1 MKLLDGQRA
10 LITGAGSGIGK
21 VMAQHFEKAGAR
33 IWICDADTN
42 NLEQSLKENPDW
54 NGTPCDVSDENQVDQ
69 LFKEMSESFGG
80 LEILV
85 NNAGIAGPTAPVEEI
100 DPGEWRR
107 SVGVNLNGA
116 FYCTRLATPL
126 LKNSPKASIIN
137 ISSVAGRLGFARRL
151 PYASTKWAMI
161 GFTESLAKELGPS
174 GIRVNAL
181 LPGIVEGPRIE
192 GVFQARAESEG
203 VPYEEVRDRVLNNV
217 SMKRMVSAGDVA
229 EMAVF
234 LCSEAGKNISGQSIS
249 VCGNVENL

>member
-69 LFKEMSESFGG
+69 LFKEMSDSFGG

-100 DPGEWRR
+100 DPGDWRR

>member
-1 MKLLDGQRA
+1 MKLLNGQRA
-10 LITGAGSGIGK
+10 LITGAGSGIGQ

-69 LFKEMSESFGG
+69 LFREMSDSFGG

-100 DPGEWRR
+100 DPDEWRR

>member
-21 VMAQHFEKAGAR
+21 VMAKHFEKAGAR

-42 NLEQSLKENPDW
+42 NLQQSLKENPDW
-54 NGTPCDVSDENQVDQ
+54 NGTPCDVSEENQVDQ
-69 LFKEMSESFGG
+69 LFNEMSESFGG

-85 NNAGIAGPTAPVEEI
+85 NNAGIAGPTAPVEKI
-100 DPGEWRR
+100 DPDEWRR

-126 LKNSPKASIIN
+126 LKNSQKASIIN

>member
-69 LFKEMSESFGG
+69 LFKEMSDSFGG

-85 NNAGIAGPTAPVEEI
+85 NNAGIAGPTAPVEKI
-100 DPGEWRR
+100 DPDEWRR

>member
-10 LITGAGSGIGK
+10 LITGAGSGIGQ

-69 LFKEMSESFGG
+69 LFKEMSDSCGG

-85 NNAGIAGPTAPVEEI
+85 NNAGIAGPTALVEEI

>member
-42 NLEQSLKENPDW
+42 NLVQSLKENPHW
-54 NGTPCDVSDENQVDQ
+54 NGNPCDVSDENQVDQ
-69 LFKEMSESFGG
+69 LFEEMKDFFGG

-100 DPGEWRR
+100 DPDEWRR

>member
-69 LFKEMSESFGG
+69 LFKEMSDSFGG

-100 DPGEWRR
+100 DPDEWRR
-107 SVGVNLNGA
+107 SVGVNLNGT

-126 LKNSPKASIIN
+126 LKNSLKASIIN

-203 VPYEEVRDRVLNNV
+203 VPYEEVLDRVLNNV

-234 LCSEAGKNISGQSIS
+234 LCSEVGKNISGQSIS

>member
-10 LITGAGSGIGK
+10 LVTGAGSGIGQ

-69 LFKEMSESFGG
+69 LFKEMSDSFGG

-100 DPGEWRR
+100 DPDEWRR

-151 PYASTKWAMI
+151 PYASTKWAII

>member
-42 NLEQSLKENPDW
+42 NLVQSLKENPDW
-54 NGTPCDVSDENQVDQ
+54 NGTQCDVSDENQVDQ
-69 LFKEMSESFGG
+69 LFEEMSDSFGG

-100 DPGEWRR
+100 DPDEWRR

>member
-21 VMAQHFEKAGAR
+21 VMAQHFEKTGAR

-42 NLEQSLKENPDW
+42 NLKQSLKENSDW

-69 LFKEMSESFGG
+69 LFKEMSDSFGG

-126 LKNSPKASIIN
+126 LKNSPEASIIN

>member
-10 LITGAGSGIGK
+10 LITGAGSGIGH

-42 NLEQSLKENPDW
+42 NLVQSLKENPGW
-54 NGTPCDVSDENQVDQ
+54 NGIQCDVSNENQVDQ
-69 LFKEMSESFGG
+69 LFEEMKDSFGD

>member
-54 NGTPCDVSDENQVDQ
+54 NGTPCDVSEENQVDQ
-69 LFKEMSESFGG
+69 LFKEMSDSFGG

-181 LPGIVEGPRIE
+181 LPGIVEGPRLE

>member
-10 LITGAGSGIGK
+10 LVTGAGSGIGQ

-42 NLEQSLKENPDW
+42 NLYQSLKENPDW

-69 LFKEMSESFGG
+69 LFNEMKGSFGG

-85 NNAGIAGPTAPVEEI
+85 NNAGIAGPTAPVEKI
-100 DPGEWRR
+100 DPDEWRR

-161 GFTESLAKELGPS
+161 GFTESLAKELGPF

>member
-69 LFKEMSESFGG
+69 LFKEMSDSFGG

-181 LPGIVEGPRIE
+181 LPGIVEGTRIE

>member
-10 LITGAGSGIGK
+10 LITGAGSGIGQ

-54 NGTPCDVSDENQVDQ
+54 NGTPCDVSEENQVDQ
-69 LFKEMSESFGG
+69 LFKEMSDSFGG

-192 GVFQARAESEG
+192 GVFQARAKSEG

>member
-1 MKLLDGQRA
+1 MKLLNGQRA

-69 LFKEMSESFGG
+69 LFKEMSDSFGG

-100 DPGEWRR
+100 DPDEWRR

-192 GVFQARAESEG
+192 GVFQARAKSEG

>member
-21 VMAQHFEKAGAR
+21 VMAQHFEKVEAR
-33 IWICDADTN
+33 IWICDAETD
-42 NLEQSLKENPDW
+42 NLKQSLKENPDW

-69 LFKEMSESFGG
+69 LFKEMSDSFGG

-100 DPGEWRR
+100 DPDEWRR

-203 VPYEEVRDRVLNNV
+203 VPYKEVRDRVLNNV

-249 VCGNVENL
+249 VCGNVKNL

>member
-10 LITGAGSGIGK
+10 LITGAGSGIGQ

-69 LFKEMSESFGG
+69 LFKEMSDSFGG

-100 DPGEWRR
+100 DPDEWRR

-126 LKNSPKASIIN
+126 LKNSQKASIIN

>member
-54 NGTPCDVSDENQVDQ
+54 NGTPCDVSDENQVGQ
-69 LFKEMSESFGG
+69 LFKKMSDSFGG

>member
-1 MKLLDGQRA
+1 MKLLNGQRA

-42 NLEQSLKENPDW
+42 NLEQSLKENPHW
-54 NGTPCDVSDENQVDQ
+54 NETPCDVSDENQVDQ
-69 LFKEMSESFGG
+69 LFKEMSDSFGG

>member
-21 VMAQHFEKAGAR
+21 VMAQHFEKAGAL
-33 IWICDADTN
+33 IWICDSDTN

-69 LFKEMSESFGG
+69 LFKELSDSCGG

-126 LKNSPKASIIN
+126 LKNAPKASIIN

>member
-33 IWICDADTN
+33 IWICDAATN
-42 NLEQSLKENPDW
+42 NLVQSLKENPDW
-54 NGTPCDVSDENQVDQ
+54 NGIQCDVSIENQVDQ
-69 LFKEMSESFGG
+69 LFKEMSDSFGG

-126 LKNSPKASIIN
+126 LKNSPKTSIIN

-174 GIRVNAL
+174 
-181 LPGIVEGPRIE
+181 
-192 GVFQARAESEG
+192 
-203 VPYEEVRDRVLNNV
+203 
-217 SMKRMVSAGDVA
+217 
-229 EMAVF
+229 
-234 LCSEAGKNISGQSIS
+234 
-249 VCGNVENL
+249 

>member
-42 NLEQSLKENPDW
+42 NLELSLKENLDW
-54 NGTPCDVSDENQVDQ
+54 NGTPCDVSDELQVDK
-69 LFKEMSESFGG
+69 LFKEMSDSFGG

-85 NNAGIAGPTAPVEEI
+85 NNAGIAGPTAPVEKI

-174 GIRVNAL
+174 EIRVNAL

>member
-54 NGTPCDVSDENQVDQ
+54 NGTPCDVSDENLVDQ
-69 LFKEMSESFGG
+69 LFKEMSDSFGG

-100 DPGEWRR
+100 DPDEWR
-107 SVGVNLNGA
+107 SSIGVNLNGA

>member
-1 MKLLDGQRA
+1 MKPIDGQRA
-10 LITGAGSGIGK
+10 LITGAASGIGK

-33 IWICDADTN
+33 IWICDSDTN
-42 NLEQSLKENPDW
+42 NLEQSFKENPDW

-69 LFKEMSESFGG
+69 LFKEMSDSFGG

-161 GFTESLAKELGPS
+161 GFTESLAKELGSS

-203 VPYEEVRDRVLNNV
+203 VPYEEVLDRVLNNV

>member
-42 NLEQSLKENPDW
+42 NLEQSLKENPHW
-54 NGTPCDVSDENQVDQ
+54 NGTQCDVSDENQVDQ
-69 LFKEMSESFGG
+69 LFKEMSDSFGG

-100 DPGEWRR
+100 DPDEWRR

>member
-10 LITGAGSGIGK
+10 LVTGAGSGIGQ

-42 NLEQSLKENPDW
+42 NLELSLKENHHW

-69 LFKEMSESFGG
+69 LFKEMSGSFGG

-174 GIRVNAL
+174 GIQVNAL

-203 VPYEEVRDRVLNNV
+203 VPYEEVRDRVLNYV

>member
-10 LITGAGSGIGK
+10 LVTGAGSGIGK

-42 NLEQSLKENPDW
+42 NLEQSLKENPHW
-54 NGTPCDVSDENQVDQ
+54 NGTPCDISDENQVDQ
-69 LFKEMSESFGG
+69 LFKEMSDSFGG

-100 DPGEWRR
+100 DSDEWRR

>member
-69 LFKEMSESFGG
+69 LFKEMSDSFGG

>member
-1 MKLLDGQRA
+1 MILLDGQRA

-54 NGTPCDVSDENQVDQ
+54 NGTPCDVSNENQVDQ
-69 LFKEMSESFGG
+69 LFKEMSDSFGG

-100 DPGEWRR
+100 DPNEWRR

>member
-1 MKLLDGQRA
+1 M
-10 LITGAGSGIGK
+10 
-21 VMAQHFEKAGAR
+21 
-33 IWICDADTN
+33 
-42 NLEQSLKENPDW
+42 
-54 NGTPCDVSDENQVDQ
+54 SD
-69 LFKEMSESFGG
+69 SFGG

-85 NNAGIAGPTAPVEEI
+85 NNAGIAGPTAQVEEI
-100 DPGEWRR
+100 DPDEWRR

>member
-42 NLEQSLKENPDW
+42 NLEQSLKENPNW

-69 LFKEMSESFGG
+69 LFKEMSDSFGG

-85 NNAGIAGPTAPVEEI
+85 NNAGIAGPTAPVEKI
-100 DPGEWRR
+100 DPDEWRR

-126 LKNSPKASIIN
+126 LKNSQKASIIN

-217 SMKRMVSAGDVA
+217 SMKRMISAEDVA

>member
-10 LITGAGSGIGK
+10 LITGAGSGIGQ

-42 NLEQSLKENPDW
+42 NLEQSLKENSDW
-54 NGTPCDVSDENQVDQ
+54 NGTPCDVSEENQVDQ
-69 LFKEMSESFGG
+69 LFKEMSDSFGG

>member
-42 NLEQSLKENPDW
+42 NLELSLKENLDW
-54 NGTPCDVSDENQVDQ
+54 NGTQCDVSEETQVDQ
-69 LFKEMSESFGG
+69 LFKEMSDSFGG

-100 DPGEWRR
+100 EPGEWRR

>member
-1 MKLLDGQRA
+1 

-69 LFKEMSESFGG
+69 LFKEMSDSFGG

-161 GFTESLAKELGPS
+161 GFIESLAKELGPS

>member
-10 LITGAGSGIGK
+10 LVTGAGSGIGQ

-54 NGTPCDVSDENQVDQ
+54 NGTPCDVSEENQVDQ
-69 LFKEMSESFGG
+69 LFKEMSDSFGG

-100 DPGEWRR
+100 DPDEWRR